1 VAVEYQNPSASKTPA
16 HHPIFKQALYALLL
30 LVCAWSAV
38 SDAAQNLPFALAAP
52 FLSQPPLVLES
63 ADQRWLEASKA
74 LRVGISIAD
83 YEPIDITSD
92 RNRYQGISAD
102 YLSLVSARLSIPV
115 QVQGFAKR
123 EQAVAALLA
132 GDIDLLTSA
141 NGYERGVQGLAFTH
155 DYLPDRSVVLG
166 RGNDSSL
173 LPSLTGKRVVLLDGY
188 ADASVVHRVYPDSEI
203 VLAPSLYSAIEAL
216 AQGDVDAFIGN
227 EVIVRAYSVLR
238 PYLGLQIK
246 FESLLPPTGFS
257 FAVRADDTRL
267 LGLFNR
273 ALAGLDE
280 SIGREVQGRWT
291 VGLGADVVGQRVSFS
306 AAEQLWIRKHPQV
319 VVASTQHPPY
329 IYKDSNGRW
338 VGLNVDLLAR
348 ISRMTGLKFVH
359 QEMPSTRVLLETLA
373 RGGADMN
380 TTLAESPE
388 RKAFLDFT
396 YAFGGNSWVFLVR
409 ADSSSQISLSQ
420 MAGKV
425 LALPARHA
433 LLEFVQHRYP
443 DVHVR
448 QVPTYEDARKLVAE
462 GQADATI
469 QNEAGA
475 WLYPPGRLKVA
486 RSVEGMWSPDRLS
499 VVKNDPELLSILN
512 KALEEFPVAEMRAIR
527 VKWLGAVISQPSVW
541 QRIPAWAFWIVAVAL
556 LLGLVSLAWSS
567 RLKLQIHQRLRA
579 EEQLSD
585 QLAFKRALLDGIPNP
600 IYVRDLQGRLISCNR
615 SYEESFGISY
625 EQMNGRRV
633 IDVDLIP
640 RDSAEQMHAD
650 YMTLLETQQPVFAD
664 RSMMLAGRQ
673 IEAWQWTV
681 PFHRADGQ
689 LQGLLGGWIDI
700 TERKRLERELTLAQQ
715 QAEQANQAKSTFLA
729 HMSHEIRTPMSA
741 IIGLLALERAQ
752 AQRLGQTVPQRLE
765 VAYQT
770 ACELVELIGES
781 LDLAKIES
789 GRLQLSKLP
798 TPLRPLL
805 EDACRMFQ
813 FQAQEKGL
821 TFELEIAAD
830 VEGVYWID
838 PMRLRQVLHNLI
850 GNALKFTEEGAVT
863 IDVMRSPGVAD
874 TGAVR
879 IEVTDSGIGMTPDQ
893 QSRLFEPFAQGDA
906 LTASQFGGSGLGLSI
921 CKQLVALMDGQI
933 AVVSTAGQGT
943 RVEVDLPLRRADLA
957 VASAEP
963 VIPVSGLGVALH
975 VLIADDLSA
984 NRLVLSGQLELLG
997 HRVTAVASGEEALQ
1011 QWREGSFD
1019 AVITDCNMP
1028 GMSGHELTQAIRLIE
1043 QHEARSV
1050 TPIIGCTA
1058 NAMQE
1063 EHARSQQAGMDAL
1076 LVKPVSLAQLAQKL
1090 DELEPREA
1098 TERQFD
1104 IQLLH
1109 RMTHAN
1115 DQQMQRMLLEL
1126 EKNLG
1131 QESDALRPAVVARD
1145 WKALA
1150 AGLHRLKGVACL
1162 IDAVV
1167 LAKACAQLD
1176 RHVQAQSAAELE
1188 AGWQTLSAA
1197 IDNLLADL
1205 QRHLVEAPA
1214 F

>member
-30 LVCAWSAV
+30 LVCAWSAA
-38 SDAAQNLPFALAAP
+38 SDAAQNLPFAMGAP

-63 ADQRWLEASKA
+63 ADQRWLEARKA

-741 IIGLLALERAQ
+741 IIGLLELEREQ

-874 TGAVR
+874 TGSVR
-879 IEVTDSGIGMTPDQ
+879 IEVTDSGIGLTSNHDCSNL
-893 QSRLFEPFAQGDA
+893 SRRGMHSPR
-906 LTASQFGGSGLGLSI
+906 
-921 CKQLVALMDGQI
+921 
-933 AVVSTAGQGT
+933 VS
-943 RVEVDLPLRRADLA
+943 
-957 VASAEP
+957 
-963 VIPVSGLGVALH
+963 
-975 VLIADDLSA
+975 
-984 NRLVLSGQLELLG
+984 
-997 HRVTAVASGEEALQ
+997 
-1011 QWREGSFD
+1011 
-1019 AVITDCNMP
+1019 
-1028 GMSGHELTQAIRLIE
+1028 
-1043 QHEARSV
+1043 
-1050 TPIIGCTA
+1050 
-1058 NAMQE
+1058 
-1063 EHARSQQAGMDAL
+1063 
-1076 LVKPVSLAQLAQKL
+1076 
-1090 DELEPREA
+1090 
-1098 TERQFD
+1098 
-1104 IQLLH
+1104 
-1109 RMTHAN
+1109 
-1115 DQQMQRMLLEL
+1115 
-1126 EKNLG
+1126 
-1131 QESDALRPAVVARD
+1131 
-1145 WKALA
+1145 
-1150 AGLHRLKGVACL
+1150 
-1162 IDAVV
+1162 
-1167 LAKACAQLD
+1167 
-1176 RHVQAQSAAELE
+1176 SAA
-1188 AGWQTLSAA
+1188 AVWG
-1197 IDNLLADL
+1197 
-1205 QRHLVEAPA
+1205 
-1214 F
+1214 